1 MVGEIMPEL
10 MSQLVNPEEGWKR
23 VSCADSNVIYSGDW
37 RIENYASGLSIGHWN
52 NYSKYTHSTDAYLEF
67 YFTGSKFRLI
77 TGSSSNKKENNNIDI
92 DDEKFTFNNYLASG
106 QARTL
111 SFEKLD
117 LKQGIHKVKIYSK
130 VINGSYNMQ
139 IEAFDIGKDDIL
151 LSEEQ
156 CNYIK
161 SLSKTQLGDITFNRV
176 LKNNLPS
183 SVSEK
188 IGLYFTED
196 KGLYINN
203 NDGVLVNINHNHTNE
218 NVLNLL
224 SANDN
229 NLLFNGNI
237 IDVDDP
243 ALTDEDKSNIIE
255 NIFSASGSGSI
266 IHGTYGMQYISESKK
281 DSYELALKICEDNSD
296 FYYSSAYWTNDTLL
310 NENDYTDMTKNSKYE
325 CFINKPVK
333 DILFVLNNI
342 KVHVHLD
349 KQYNSLKELF
359 TNGGTASCEE
369 YILNDT
375 KSLFGYD
382 RAYNANNGEIY
393 NTGFLINYI
402 WNTEE
407 STISGGVRIGF
418 TVNDTKNNKDDFS
431 GSFEGLGIFSNSNS
445 SSDGRN
451 EKQSCNSG
459 RTAWQLPKQ
468 FSKAFIYIK

>member
-1 MVGEIMPEL
+1 MYVFYVYT
-10 MSQLVNPEEGWKR
+10 S
-23 VSCADSNVIYSGDW
+23 
-37 RIENYASGLSIGHWN
+37 RIRIISDYHYNMGI
-52 NYSKYTHSTDAYLEF
+52 
-67 YFTGSKFRLI
+67 FT
-77 TGSSSNKKENNNIDI
+77 IDI
-92 DDEKFTFNNYLASG
+92 DGNYTCDVDCYQTGEKYQYLM
-106 QARTL
+106 
-111 SFEKLD
+111 FEKID
-117 LKQGIHKVKIYSK
+117 LEKNIHKVTVTLKEK
-130 VINGSYNMQ
+130 VHPGGNMLVLDA
-139 IEAFDIGKDDIL
+139 IDIDEDGFL
-151 LSEEQ
+151 LNEIQ

-161 SLSKTQLGDITFNRV
+161 TLSNSQLGDITFNRV

-203 NDGVLVNINHNHTNE
+203 NDGALVNINHNHTNE
-218 NVLNLL
+218 NVLDLI
-224 SANDN
+224 SADDN

-243 ALTDEDKSNIIE
+243 ALTDEDKSNIIAS
-255 NIFSASGSGSI
+255 IFSSSESGSI

-296 FYYSSAYWTNDTLL
+296 FYYSSAYWTNNTLL

-359 TNGGTASCEE
+359 TKGGTASCEE

-402 WNTEE
+402 WNTEK
-407 STISGGVRIGF
+407 STAGGGVRIGF
-418 TVNDTKNNKDDFS
+418 TVNDTKNNKDDFP

-459 RTAWQLPKQ
+459 RTAWQLPKH
-468 FSKAFIYIK
+468 FSKAFVYIK

>member
-23 VSCADSNVIYSGDW
+23 VSCADSNVIYSGSW
-37 RIENYASGLSIGHWN
+37 QIENNVSGLSIGHWN
-52 NYSKYTHSTDAYLEF
+52 NYSKYTNSTDAYLEF

-106 QARTL
+106 QSRTL

-130 VINGSYNMQ
+130 VVDEYHNMQ

-151 LSEEQ
+151 LLEEQ
-156 CNYIK
+156 CDYIK

-203 NDGVLVNINHNHTNE
+203 NDGVLVNINHNHINE
-218 NVLNLL
+218 NVLDLI
-224 SANDN
+224 SADDN

-237 IDVDDP
+237 IDIDDP
-243 ALTDEDKSNIIE
+243 ALTDEDKSNIIA
-255 NIFSASGSGSI
+255 NIFSASESDSI

-325 CFINKPVK
+325 CFINKSVK

-359 TNGGTASCEE
+359 TNADNLSINCDEF
-369 YILNDT
+369 ILYDT
-375 KSLFGYD
+375 NSIFGFE
-382 RAYNANNGEIY
+382 RKGEIY
-393 NTGFLINYI
+393 NIKFVINFFITGY
-402 WNTEE
+402 E
-407 STISGGVRIGF
+407 
-418 TVNDTKNNKDDFS
+418 S
-431 GSFEGLGIFSNSNS
+431 GSGNSGIRFGIALNETKADTYPASYEGIGIYTNSNL
-445 SSDGRN
+445 SDSRQ
-451 EKQSCNSG
+451 EMQSCNSG
-459 RTAWQLPKQ
+459 RTAWYLPKQ
-468 FSKAFIYIK
+468 FSKAFVYIR